1 MSDPKVIEASS
12 ADAMKMIAAEQAMT
26 RFTWWLVGATVALF
40 ALFALVAA
48 TT

>member
-1 MSDPKVIEASS
+1 MRDKESVDPAVVGDSL
-12 ADAMKMIAAEQAMT
+12 DAEQAMT
-26 RFTWWLVGATVALF
+26 RFTWWLVGAGLALF

>member
-1 MSDPKVIEASS
+1 MRDRESVERSLAGNSID
-12 ADAMKMIAAEQAMT
+12 AEQAMT
-26 RFTWWLVGATVALF
+26 RFTWWLVGAGFALF